1 MKFKRSVGDAPSFIM
16 GRGRKWMD
24 GTSREPVMKLLG
36 FVLQTAP
43 WKPVNTLP
51 TGLFEL
57 RLNLLQRSNTGELL
71 AIFFFFSDESVFSG
85 RKQKHHGALQGF
97 WLPCLC
103 YAAAASGTGK
113 IKGIPTFIL
122 ILFSHLFPTPFL
134 LQSSNYLPLS
144 LIVPRKLDGLL

>member
-1 MKFKRSVGDAPSFIM
+1 
-16 GRGRKWMD
+16 MD

-71 AIFFFFSDESVFSG
+71 AIFFFSDESVFSG

-97 WLPCLC
+97 
-103 YAAAASGTGK
+103 
-113 IKGIPTFIL
+113 
-122 ILFSHLFPTPFL
+122 
-134 LQSSNYLPLS
+134 
-144 LIVPRKLDGLL
+144 